1 MSMQAVSLQ
10 KAPVRE
16 EVPDGGSVP
25 EPQPQSSQLGWD
37 TWLRVQPDFTTA
49 HWANRAVLL
58 GIVLFVLS
66 LPHSIAAAHV
76 SLILSALAWMTRDGL
91 MQRFHFQR
99 TPLDVPL
106 LAFVALTLLSAIF
119 SAEPSLSFPKLKSLL
134 LFGALYVLATN
145 LSARAVKPLLAL
157 LLLSGLCGVLFSI
170 GDRLYGRG
178 VIIKTIA
185 ADSPL
190 LRDQA
195 LDARLQP
202 GDAIWMIGRLRVY
215 SLSAIRGVIRRAP
228 VGTKL
233 DLEALHRGDPVPAT
247 ITVTEALKAQPNP
260 LGLTVG
266 KRTHRFRVTG
276 FGRQFQTYAEQMQL
290 FALLCYGLLLVGWR
304 KGWRSKLMLGL
315 GLLFLLFSIGLM
327 LTFTRAVLVSF
338 SLALLL
344 VPLCVRGKRAA
355 LIGAA
360 LVLLLGGTAFTW
372 LGKARSVEVMRDSTL
387 RRFEYM
393 QAGLRMIPQ
402 HPLLGTGMDA
412 TKRHWQEWG
421 FPGVYV
427 THTHSTPIQI
437 AMERGLFAL
446 AMLLWLWFAACR
458 MAWASYVRSYASAL
472 SAPLTKGLALSAL
485 GGLLGFAASSL
496 VNYNFGDAEVL
507 LLLLTMIGCL
517 VVAGQKTGVDDVT
530 VNIAPGRG

>member
-1 MSMQAVSLQ
+1 MSMHAVSLKKTPIQ
-10 KAPVRE
+10 
-16 EVPDGGSVP
+16 EVVP
-25 EPQPQSSQLGWD
+25 EEGKLPLPQPAPPPIWEQ
-37 TWLRVQPDFTTA
+37 WLRVQPDSPESSVA
-49 HWANRAVLL
+49 RWANRAVLI
-58 GIVLFVLS
+58 GVALFVLS

-76 SLILSALAWMTRDGL
+76 SLILSALAWLTRDAL
-91 MQRFHFQR
+91 MRRFHFQR

-106 LAFVALTLLSAIF
+106 LAFAAITLLSTIF

-134 LFGALYVLATN
+134 LFGVLYVLATN
-145 LSARAVKPLLAL
+145 LSVRALKPLLVL

-195 LDARLQP
+195 LEARLQP

-233 DLEALHRGDPVPAT
+233 DLEALHRGDPIPAT
-247 ITVTEALKAQPNP
+247 VIVTDELKAQPNL

-266 KRTHRFRVTG
+266 GHTHRFRVTG

-304 KGWRSKLMLGL
+304 KGWRSKLMLGVA
-315 GLLFLLFSIGLM
+315 LLFLLFSIGLM
-327 LTFTRAVLVSF
+327 LTVTRAVLVSF

-344 VPLCVRGKRAA
+344 VPLFVRGKRAA
-355 LIGAA
+355 LIGVA
-360 LVLLLGGTAFTW
+360 LVMLLGFTAFGW

-393 QAGLRMIPQ
+393 QAGLRVIPQ

-412 TKRHWQEWG
+412 AKRHWQEWG

-437 AMERGLFAL
+437 AMERGLVAL
-446 AMLLWLWFAACR
+446 GVLLWLWFAACR
-458 MAWASYVRSYASAL
+458 MAWGNYASAL
-472 SAPLTKGLALSAL
+472 SQPLTKGLALSVL
-485 GGLLGFAASSL
+485 GALLGFAASSL

-507 LLLLTMIGCL
+507 LLLLTMMGCL
-517 VVAGQKTGVDDVT
+517 VVANESESTL
-530 VNIAPGRG
+530 NIAPDRG

>member
-1 MSMQAVSLQ
+1 MSMHAVSLK
-10 KAPVRE
+10 KAPVQEDVLASR
-16 EVPDGGSVP
+16 EVPLP
-25 EPQPQSSQLGWD
+25 EPELTHLLSRSMWEQ
-37 TWLRVQPDFTTA
+37 WLRVQPDSA
-49 HWANRAVLL
+49 AARWANRVVLM
-58 GIVLFVLS
+58 GVALFALS

-76 SLILSALAWMTRDGL
+76 SLILSALAWITRDVL
-91 MQRFHFQR
+91 MRRFHFQR

-106 LAFVALTLLSAIF
+106 LAFAALTLLSALF
-119 SAEPSLSFPKLKSLL
+119 SAEPALSFPKLKSLL
-134 LFGALYVLATN
+134 LFGVLYVLATN
-145 LSARAVKPLLAL
+145 LSVRALKSLLAL

-170 GDRLYGRG
+170 GDRVYGRG

-195 LDARLQP
+195 LEARLQP

-228 VGTKL
+228 VGTRL
-233 DLEALHRGDPVPAT
+233 DLEALHRGDPVPASV
-247 ITVTEALKAQPNP
+247 TVTEALKAQANP

-304 KGWRSKLMLGL
+304 KGWRSKLMLGV
-315 GLLFLLFSIGLM
+315 GLLFLLFSVGLM

-338 SLALLL
+338 SLTLLL

-355 LIGAA
+355 LIGVA

-393 QAGLRMIPQ
+393 QAGLRVIPQ

-446 AMLLWLWFAACR
+446 GVLLWLWFAACR
-458 MAWASYVRSYASAL
+458 MSWGSYASAF
-472 SAPLTKGLALSAL
+472 SSPLTKGLALSAL

-507 LLLLTMIGCL
+507 LLLLTMVGCL
-517 VVAGQKTGVDDVT
+517 VVAGQEAEANDAT

>member
-1 MSMQAVSLQ
+1 MNFHRQRQWFFARQKFYLAQRCHSGFHRLACGLRMSMHAVSLQ
-10 KAPVRE
+10 KTPVE
-16 EVPDGGSVP
+16 EVFPDKRETPLPMP
-25 EPQPQSSQLGWD
+25 EPKSRWD
-37 TWLRVQPDFTTA
+37 ECLRVQPEFIA
-49 HWANRAVLL
+49 ARWANRLVLI
-58 GIVLFVLS
+58 GIALFALS

-76 SLILSALAWMTRDGL
+76 SLILSALAWITRDML
-91 MQRFHFQR
+91 MRRFHFQR

-106 LAFVALTLLSAIF
+106 ATFAALTLLSTIF

-134 LFGALYVLATN
+134 LFGALYVLTTN
-145 LSARAVKPLLAL
+145 LSTRALKPLLAL

-178 VIIKTIA
+178 VIIKSIA

-190 LRDQA
+190 LRNQT
-195 LDARLQP
+195 LEARLQP

-215 SLSAIRGVIRRAP
+215 SLSAIRGVIRSAP

-247 ITVTEALKAQPNP
+247 ITVTEDLKAQPNP

-290 FALLCYGLLLVGWR
+290 FALLCYGLLLMGWR
-304 KGWRSKLMLGL
+304 KGWRSKLLLGL
-315 GLLFLLFSIGLM
+315 GLMFVLFSIGLM
-327 LTFTRAVLVSF
+327 LTFTRAVLVSY
-338 SLALLL
+338 SLTLLL

-360 LVLLLGGTAFTW
+360 LVLLLGGTAFSW
-372 LGKARSVEVMRDSTL
+372 LGKARSAEVMRDSTL

-393 QAGLRMIPQ
+393 QAGLRVIPQ

-412 TKRHWQEWG
+412 VKRHWQEWG

-437 AMERGLFAL
+437 AMERGLIAL
-446 AMLLWLWFAACR
+446 LILMWLWWTACR
-458 MAWASYVRSYASAL
+458 MAWGS
-472 SAPLTKGLALSAL
+472 
-485 GGLLGFAASSL
+485 
-496 VNYNFGDAEVL
+496 
-507 LLLLTMIGCL
+507 
-517 VVAGQKTGVDDVT
+517 
-530 VNIAPGRG
+530 